1 MAKVF
6 VTGGSG
12 FVGRELIKTLV
23 DAGDVVA
30 ALARSPQAADV
41 VRSLGAQVVTGDLSS
56 KPEMKIGMAGAAVV
70 FHCAADVS
78 MWGDV
83 KKIARVN
90 VEGTRNVIECARDVG
105 VPRVVHVS
113 TEAVLVSGKP
123 LVQMDETAPLPA
135 RNIGV
140 YPATKAA
147 AERVV
152 RAMNGHGIECV
163 IVRPRFIWGRGDTTV
178 LPGMIDASKRGGFPF
193 IGGGDHLTS
202 TCHVLNVIEGMLLAA
217 DRGKPGETY
226 FLTDGPAVT
235 VRGFVTDLLATQGVK
250 AGAQNI
256 PYWLALFLAHGM
268 ELFWKMAKYQ
278 GTPPLT
284 RAMVELFG
292 REVTVND
299 AKARRELGY
308 RAQVSHEAGLADMR
322 TSASL

>member
-12 FVGRELIKTLV
+12 FVGRELIATLV
-23 DAGDVVA
+23 GAGDVVA
-30 ALARSPQAADV
+30 ALARSPAAAKMISD
-41 VRSLGAQVVTGDLSS
+41 LGAQPVMGDLSS
-56 KPEMKIGMAGAAVV
+56 KPEMKIGMAGSSVV

-78 MWGDV
+78 TWGPV
-83 KKIARVN
+83 ARIAKVN

-113 TEAVLVSGKP
+113 TEAVLVSGGP
-123 LVQMDETAPLPA
+123 LVQVDETMPLPE

-140 YPATKAA
+140 YSTTKAA

-178 LPGMIDASKRGGFPF
+178 LPAFIKAAKNGGFPF
-193 IGGGDHLTS
+193 IGGGEQLTS
-202 TCHVLNVIEGMLLAA
+202 TCHVLNVVEGMLLAA

-235 VRGFVTDLLATQGVK
+235 VRRFVTDMLATQGVK
-250 AGAQNI
+250 AGSQTV
-256 PYWLALFLAHGM
+256 PYWLAVFLAHVL
-268 ELFWKMAKYQ
+268 ELSWKALALK
-278 GTPPLT
+278 GDPPLT
-284 RAMVELFG
+284 RAVVELFG
-292 REVTVND
+292 REVTVSD

-308 RAQVSHEAGLADMR
+308 RGQMTHAAGLADMR
-322 TSASL
+322 VVQT